1 MPRNPKRFEQAN
13 FLHFFTR
20 ISRWLRYPLPRPSLR
35 TRTALITAASGLNEL
50 LVTRNEGHEKEHS
63 PIDIKKELWVMQPA
77 VSHSGLP
84 NMMSRLNGEKQAP
97 T

>member
-1 MPRNPKRFEQAN
+1 MAALPSSSS
-13 FLHFFTR
+13 LFTDAYGPYHGR
-20 ISRWLRYPLPRPSLR
+20 LRLERA
-35 TRTALITAASGLNEL
+35 TRT
-50 LVTRNEGHEKEHS
+50 EGHEKEHS

-84 NMMSRLNGEKQAP
+84 KMMSRLNGEKQAP